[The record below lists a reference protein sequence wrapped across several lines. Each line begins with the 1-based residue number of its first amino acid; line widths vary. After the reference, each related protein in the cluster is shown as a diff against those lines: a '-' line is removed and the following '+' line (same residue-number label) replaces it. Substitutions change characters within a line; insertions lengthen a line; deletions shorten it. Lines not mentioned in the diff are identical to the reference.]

1 MGRRRRATKTW
12 LKSTQ
17 QNIEAWRQRHLG
29 SFGTRSGKEDPRKP
43 THDTERRSATPQ
55 HVPQNRT
62 SVNWIESLDNTPSPP
77 CPLDPHTYHPLLRP
91 IYTSLTRHI
100 LLTVWDVIV
109 LLTVTFHVYTYAAN
123 IRPSFAFCDEHDYP
137 LWYFYDQPATLRQR
151 CTRINWR
158 IHSAGGCS
166 ATGAMILALW
176 HFCALMSRIWAVLDE
191 RLLRRLEEK
200 TLKDFKSKLRAKR
213 EGDNDVDFGMAGWQC
228 PPRDVDVRSRSARRS
243 VESETLTG
251 TEVTSRH
258 LPTVSQEELGIG
270 LGRRRKWGRER
281 NNDTSSNSGRDK
293 DMGSSKWSWR
303 SEGFLECLV

>member
-12 LKSTQ
+12 LESTQ
-17 QNIEAWRQRHLG
+17 QNIEAWCQRHLG

-43 THDTERRSATPQ
+43 THDTERHSATPQ

-91 IYTSLTRHI
+91 TYTSLTRHI
-100 LLTVWDVIV
+100 LLAVWDVIV
-109 LLTVTFHVYTYAAN
+109 LLTVTLHVYTYAAN

-137 LWYFYDQPATLRQR
+137 LWHFYDQPATLQQR

-166 ATGAMILALW
+166 ATGAVILALW
-176 HFCALMSRIWAVLDE
+176 HFCALMSRLWAVLDE
-191 RLLRRLEEK
+191 RVLRRLEDK
-200 TLKDFKSKLRAKR
+200 TLEKFKSKLRARRKR
-213 EGDNDVDFGMAGWQC
+213 DNDVDVGMAGWQC

-243 VESETLTG
+243 VESGALTG

-270 LGRRRKWGRER
+270 LGRRRKGGRER
-281 NNDTSSNSGRDK
+281 NNDTSSNGGKDK

-303 SEGFLECLV
+303 SEGFVECLV